1 MCSRVGRRV
10 ESDRIKSSQCWL
22 RVRDWSAVER
32 TASHQPASILSRR
45 KGALFLAAA
54 VAAIA
59 TGSSDAWAD
68 CTLAGPIGAGGEQF
82 IGLLAATSNAATATV
97 TAMNT
102 GFQTQTSAFISS
114 PNSSKPDQFADGVW
128 GRAVGGRIDVDSLS
142 DGTRLRAAAPLGPF
156 QSACTTESHTD
167 YSGYQGGFDVGR
179 LNFGSSGWNAHFG
192 VTGGVFEAE
201 TTSQQ
206 GSGTTRATVPFVG
219 LYGALVGPTGFF
231 LDAQIA
237 GQFYNMTVNEPS
249 LAAHGALNGT
259 GIGING
265 DAGYH
270 WKLGNY
276 FIEPSVGFV
285 YSRVD
290 LGTLGVSP
298 TVLGGVALPGGAGRA
313 VTLPTKL
320 SLDAIETL
328 PARAGVRVGTSFTSG
343 GVILEPFVAASVW
356 HEFAGNTI
364 MNATF
369 TPPNP
374 GAANPTPSL
383 SLSSTRIGTF
393 GQYSLGFSASVLDT
407 GWLGYARVD
416 YRNGE
421 NIEALSVNG
430 GLRYQFAPEPS
441 ASTPPARRLY
451 TKAPLAV
458 PVQTWTGFYVGAFA
472 GGAWTGNV
480 TATELGSGPFAA
492 TPGRRAFF
500 NGIGTQTSY
509 GLGPS
514 ALAGLTIGYNY
525 QMGAVVAGLEAEG
538 GYLRLSGSAPFS
550 VRSTTVSSAKIGD
563 WYALLA
569 ARLGLSIGPALI
581 YGKAGGAILN
591 VTDNV
596 IDSDPFSG
604 SVNAA
609 GNNPVGITWV
619 AGGGIEYAL
628 TNNLSLKC
636 EYLALGTNGSNVA
649 SGPGSIGPIV
659 QDSTTQRFNW
669 LHDIP
674 IVQTAKI
681 GINYKFGGPG
691 V

>member
-1 MCSRVGRRV
+1 M
-10 ESDRIKSSQCWL
+10 
-22 RVRDWSAVER
+22 
-32 TASHQPASILSRR
+32 
-45 KGALFLAAA
+45 
-54 VAAIA
+54 
-59 TGSSDAWAD
+59 
-68 CTLAGPIGAGGEQF
+68 
-82 IGLLAATSNAATATV
+82 GLLAATSNAATATV

-102 GFQTQTSAFISS
+102 GFQTQTSAFITS
-114 PNSSKPDQFADGVW
+114 PNSSKPDQFADGAW
-128 GRAVGGRIDVDSLS
+128 GRAVGGRFDTDSLS
-142 DGTRLRAAAPLGPF
+142 QGTRLRADAPIGPL
-156 QSACTTESHTD
+156 QTTCTTESHSN

-192 VTGGVFEAE
+192 VTGGVFDSE

-206 GSGTTRATVPFVG
+206 GSGTVRATVPFVG

-231 LDAQIA
+231 IEAQIA

-249 LAAHGALNGT
+249 LAAHGSLNGT

-276 FIEPSVGFV
+276 FVEPSVGFV
-285 YSRVD
+285 YSRAD

-298 TVLGGVALPGGAGRA
+298 TVLGGVTNFPGGRS
-313 VTLPTKL
+313 VTLPTML

-328 PARAGVRVGTSFTSG
+328 PARAGVRVGTSFTSS
-343 GVILEPFVAASVW
+343 GVILEPFVAASIW

-369 TPPNP
+369 TPPRAN
-374 GAANPTPSL
+374 ADNPTPSL

-393 GQYSLGFSASVLDT
+393 GQYSLGLSASVLDT
-407 GWLGYARVD
+407 GWAGYARVD

-421 NIEALSVNG
+421 NIDALSVNG
-430 GLRYQFAPEPS
+430 GLRYQFLPEPS
-441 ASTPPARRLY
+441 TSTPPARRLY
-451 TKAPLAV
+451 AKAPPPI
-458 PVQTWTGFYVGAFA
+458 PVQTWTGFYVGGFA
-472 GGAWTGNV
+472 GGAWTDNV
-480 TATELGSGPFAA
+480 TATELG
-492 TPGRRAFF
+492 PGAGRSAFF
-500 NGIGTQTSY
+500 NGTGTQTSY

-514 ALAGLTIGYNY
+514 ALAGVTIGYNY
-525 QMGAVVAGLEAEG
+525 QMGSVVAGLEAEG
-538 GYLRLSGSAPFS
+538 GYLRLSGSAPFA
-550 VRSTTVSSAKIGD
+550 VNPTTVSTAKIGD

-581 YGKAGGAILN
+581 YGKAGGAIIN
-591 VTDNV
+591 VTDHV
-596 IDSDPFSG
+596 IDSDVFSG

-628 TNNLSLKC
+628 TNNWSMKC

-649 SGPGSIGPIV
+649 SGPGSVPPIV
-659 QDSTTQRFNW
+659 ANVGTQRFNW
-669 LHDIP
+669 LLDIP

-681 GINYKFGGPG
+681 GVNYKFGAPG
-691 V
+691 I

>member
-1 MCSRVGRRV
+1 M
-10 ESDRIKSSQCWL
+10 
-22 RVRDWSAVER
+22 
-32 TASHQPASILSRR
+32 
-45 KGALFLAAA
+45 
-54 VAAIA
+54 
-59 TGSSDAWAD
+59 
-68 CTLAGPIGAGGEQF
+68 
-82 IGLLAATSNAATATV
+82 LAATSNAATATV

-102 GFQTQTSAFISS
+102 GFQTQTSAYIYS
-114 PNSSKPDQFADGVW
+114 PSSSKPDQFADGAW
-128 GRAVGGRIDVDSLS
+128 GRAVGGRIDVDTISN
-142 DGTRLRAAAPLGPF
+142 GTRINAQNQGPF
-156 QSACTTESHTD
+156 QSTCTTESHMD
-167 YSGYQGGFDVGR
+167 YSGYQGGFDIGR

-192 VTGGVFEAE
+192 VTGGVFESE

-206 GSGTTRATVPFVG
+206 GSGTVRATVPFVG

-231 LDAQIA
+231 LDAQVA
-237 GQFYNMTVNEPS
+237 TQFYNMTVNEPS
-249 LAAHGALNGT
+249 LAAHGSLDGT

-285 YSRVD
+285 YSRAD

-298 TVLGGVALPGGAGRA
+298 TVLGGLLVGNRA
-313 VTLPTKL
+313 VTLPTKV
-320 SLDAIETL
+320 SLEAIETL

-343 GVILEPFVAASVW
+343 GAVLEPFVAASVW

-374 GAANPTPSL
+374 NAPNPTPSL
-383 SLSSTRIGTF
+383 SLNSTRIGTF
-393 GQYSLGFSASVLDT
+393 GQYSLGLSASVPNT

-421 NIEALSVNG
+421 NIDALSVNG
-430 GLRYQFAPEPS
+430 GIRYQFAPDPS
-441 ASTPPARRLY
+441 AGAPPARRLY
-451 TKAPLAV
+451 TKAPLPV
-458 PVQTWTGFYVGAFA
+458 PVQTWTGFYVGGFA

-480 TATELGSGPFAA
+480 TARELG
-492 TPGRRAFF
+492 PGLGRDPFF

-514 ALAGLTIGYNY
+514 ALSGLTIGYNY
-525 QMGAVVAGLEAEG
+525 QMGWVVAGLEAEG

-581 YGKAGGAILN
+581 YGKAGGAIIS

-604 SVNAA
+604 NVSAA

-628 TNNLSLKC
+628 TNSWSMKC

-649 SGPGSIGPIV
+649 SGPGSVPPLV
-659 QDSTTQRFNW
+659 PNTEPQRFNW

-681 GINYKFGGPG
+681 GVNYKFGGPG
-691 V
+691 I